1 MTKKRDAKRSLLMS
15 GLALVLCLV
24 MLGGSSLAWY
34 SDVVSVEQNKIET
47 GVLDAEME
55 WKDATINGGQTTYKD
70 ATAGPIFNSTDKW
83 EPGYVDAK
91 CIEIENTGSLEFKY
105 RLNFAYNVAPA
116 DGALDLAN
124 VIDVY
129 LANGEVEVDPEN
141 FDPNATVVAAD
152 SAARIFDYVGKL
164 SEVMESEDGIVSG
177 SLPVEDDANTND
189 VVEDTKTITVVLMMQ
204 NDALNE
210 YQGLS
215 FDFSVQ
221 LAVSQMTGEFV
232 TPENQTNYAGTSQPA
247 TLPENATGPVTLAT
261 NNMVSVKL
269 PETLVNTL
277 PANVTQI
284 SLAHTEP
291 KVDVATNT
299 VTFDAVD
306 LLDQNRDVIDL
317 KNNATEFTITLPVS
331 GIVDNTSVDIYHDG
345 EFMKTATVSNGMIT
359 YSVTHLCEIAVL
371 PYGCT
376 AITTAEELM
385 NALTNSENAILLKD
399 IVVPTDTTVP
409 VGATFAL
416 NLNGKTILS
425 KNARTAT
432 HNVLFDVNG
441 GTLSISNGTVQYQH
455 TGTNMEWNGAA
466 TVFNVTNGGVLNMKG
481 VTVKH
486 LGGTDMNFAVHLNNW
501 GDVTLNANNCVFE
514 ATYCPVRV
522 FNSGPDMNNVTI
534 ANSKLTSEGSKA
546 FWVHNYTSADFGGML
561 YSGSHEPYDVA
572 GVNGR
577 MNFKIFNNGNVFTST
592 DENRLIEYG
601 FTDAINFNA
610 AGSQLVDDAAELQN
624 AIDNGSGDI
633 TLTDNIDLS
642 ELGGLII
649 N

>member
-34 SDVVSVEQNKIET
+34 SDVVSAEQNKIET
-47 GVLDAEME
+47 GVLEAKME
-55 WKDATINGGQTTYKD
+55 WKDATTNGEQTTYKD
-70 ATAGPIFNSTDKW
+70 ATTGPIFNSTDKW

-91 CIEIENTGSLEFKY
+91 CIEIENSGSLEFKY
-105 RLNFAYNVAPA
+105 RLNIAHNVAPA
-116 DGALDLAN
+116 DGALDLAD

-129 LANGEVEVDPEN
+129 LANGEVTVDPET
-141 FDPNATVVAAD
+141 FATTVAA
-152 SAARIFDYVGKL
+152 AAVDPAATPNIVKL
-164 SEVMESEDGIVSG
+164 GTLAELMDASNGIVSG
-177 SLPVEDDANTND
+177 TLPTEDNAATDD

-204 NDALNE
+204 NDARNE

-232 TPENQTNYAGTSQPA
+232 TPENQTNYAGTSQPV
-247 TLPENATGPVTLAT
+247 TLPEDATEPVQLVT
-261 NNMVSVKL
+261 NDLVVVKL

-277 PANVTQI
+277 PPNVTQI

-291 KVDVATNT
+291 KVDTVTNT

-317 KNNATEFTITLPVS
+317 DELDNTTALTITLPVS
-331 GIVDNTSVDIYHDG
+331 GINEGETVTIYHDG
-345 EFMKTATVSNGMIT
+345 ELMDTATVSNGMIT

-371 PYGCT
+371 PDGCT
-376 AITTAEELM
+376 AITTAEELTT
-385 NALTNSENAILLKD
+385 ALTSSANAILLKD
-399 IVVPTDTTVP
+399 IVIPTDTTVP

-425 KNARTAT
+425 KNTRTET

-441 GTLSISNGTVQYQH
+441 GTLSISNGTVKYQH

-466 TVFNVTNGGVLNMKG
+466 TVFNVTNGGVLNMKD

-501 GDVTLNANNCVFE
+501 GEVTLNADNCVFD
-514 ATYCPVRV
+514 APYCGVRV
-522 FNSGPDMNNVTI
+522 FNSGYDMNNVTI
-534 ANSKLTSEGSKA
+534 TNSKLTGLTRA
-546 FWVHNYTSADFGGML
+546 FWVHNYLGDLDSTQHPDEAIKTRL
-561 YSGSHEPYDVA
+561 NLNIY
-572 GVNGR
+572 
-577 MNFKIFNNGNVFTST
+577 NNNNAFEITGEAESPI
-592 DENRLIEYG
+592 RYG
-601 FTDAINFNA
+601 FDTTVYFNA
-610 AGSQLVDDAAELQN
+610 DGSQLVDTAAELQD
-624 AIDNGSGDI
+624 AINNGSGSV
-633 TLTDNIDLS
+633 TLTGDIDLS
-642 ELGGLII
+642 DLI
-649 N
+649 NSGN